1 MNIGIVTTWFERG
14 AAYVSKQYKDS
25 LEECG
30 HKVFIYSRG
39 GEKASE
45 KKDKKWQGDDIHEGK
60 KIPFPE
66 STYIDIDDFS
76 FWVDVNNVEI
86 VFFNEQRW
94 LPPVLLCKQL
104 GLRCGSY
111 VDYYT
116 KETVESFE
124 FMTF

>member
-39 GEKASE
+39 GEKHL

-60 KIPFPE
+60 NSVSWK
-66 STYIDIDDFS
+66 SYILTLTIFH
-76 FWVDVNNVEI
+76 F
-86 VFFNEQRW
+86 
-94 LPPVLLCKQL
+94 
-104 GLRCGSY
+104 GLML
-111 VDYYT
+111 T
-116 KETVESFE
+116 MLK
-124 FMTF
+124 

>member
-60 KIPFPE
+60 KFRFLNLHILTLTIFH
-66 STYIDIDDFS
+66 F
-76 FWVDVNNVEI
+76 
-86 VFFNEQRW
+86 
-94 LPPVLLCKQL
+94 
-104 GLRCGSY
+104 GLML
-111 VDYYT
+111 T
-116 KETVESFE
+116 MLK
-124 FMTF
+124 

>member
-45 KKDKKWQGDDIHEGK
+45 KKIRNGRATI
-60 KIPFPE
+60 
-66 STYIDIDDFS
+66 YM
-76 FWVDVNNVEI
+76 
-86 VFFNEQRW
+86 
-94 LPPVLLCKQL
+94 
-104 GLRCGSY
+104 
-111 VDYYT
+111 
-116 KETVESFE
+116 KEKNSVS
-124 FMTF
+124 